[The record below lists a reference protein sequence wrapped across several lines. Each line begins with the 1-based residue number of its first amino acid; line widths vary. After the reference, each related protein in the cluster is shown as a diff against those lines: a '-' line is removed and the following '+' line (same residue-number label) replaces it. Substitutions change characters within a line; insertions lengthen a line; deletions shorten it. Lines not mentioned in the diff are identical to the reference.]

1 MMTLIMDC
9 NVSTEVKY
17 YSNEENGTQV
27 AHFNVAYNLG
37 KDKEAIFFPATV
49 FGRNAY
55 NASKYIKKGMP
66 LLLRCQLKP
75 VAYNKKDSDVEV
87 RTFELIIQ
95 EFKMLSSGGTSGVA
109 ENSGGTEK
117 ESKLPDDIIE

>member
-27 AHFNVAYNLG
+27 AHFNVAYNPG

-55 NASKYIKKGMP
+55 NASKYIKKGT
-66 LLLRCQLKP
+66 LLLIRCQLKP
-75 VAYNKKDSDVEV
+75 VAYNKKDSNVEV
-87 RTFELIIQ
+87 KTFELIIQ
-95 EFKMLSSGGTSGVA
+95 EFKMLSGGATSGDAGRA
-109 ENSGGTEK
+109 ERTEEESG
-117 ESKLPDDIIE
+117 LPDDIIE

>member
-17 YSNEENGTQV
+17 YSDEMNGTQV
-27 AHFNVAYNLG
+27 AHFNVAYNPG
-37 KDKEAIFFPATV
+37 KDKEAIFFPATA

-55 NASKYIKKGMP
+55 NAGKYIKKGMP
-66 LLLRCQLKP
+66 LLIRCQLKP
-75 VAYNKKDSDVEV
+75 VAYTKKDSDVEV

-95 EFKMLSSGGTSGVA
+95 EFKMLSGRGGDETAGSA
-109 ENSGGTEK
+109 ERMK
-117 ESKLPDDIIE
+117 EQSKLPDDIIE